1 MARTSLE
8 LNATVTGVQS
18 IQQLS
23 SALNESKER
32 MKEFA
37 NMSEYDKLTQEA
49 ANFRNLQNEIAKYNQ
64 TMAQS
69 AQGGSYTANA
79 FNAYRN
85 SGYGG
90 QNPLYANAT
99 TANAS
104 KSLEQRISDLNK
116 TIDDLT
122 DELDDIIEKKDYCG
136 ANNVSATIN
145 QLESEKK
152 RLEIEKQRQDSEGN
166 KKDNALAKFF
176 SFNQFAKALSGVGDF
191 AQAGYTYRTDIANGN
206 YIGAER
212 RMGTSIAS
220 TVGNVA
226 TSIGGGLMLIPGMQL
241 AGGIVAGLGLAT
253 NFISRLVEGEGN
265 AADSEAAAYMG
276 NFDAKYGASRVFGNM
291 GKNRKE
297 NATFANDLYT
307 SASAMAKD
315 TGLSTNDFLQIM
327 TQAASYGVNSDVA
340 SQMARQ
346 AGLWTQ
352 ETGADTNALMKLQG
366 TAERYGL
373 GVDSVST
380 AYGGLRASGMQ
391 KGQFNEFLQGLQT
404 VIEDG
409 ISNGYITS
417 TEDVTRNLTMFARLS
432 DNNPLWQGQN
442 GVRMFS
448 QMNNNLAQATSLSDT
463 NSALV
468 FSALHKGGSYVDT
481 MEAIEKGLND
491 KDVFG
496 KIFSTFMQ
504 SEGGNYEGVIE
515 RLRATY
521 GLNYTQ
527 AKQVFAMGNKL
538 GSAGYTQA
546 DFERDIKAN
555 GITPNAETEQT
566 FWKNYEND
574 IQLSLNKIGKGS
586 WERNLEELKNTVNK
600 YMNKTGDEKLP
611 KDVAETVTNYANSLG
626 YDKETTQELAKYTEK
641 RLEENFWTDGYIG
654 ADMAVE
660 MANANGKLEN
670 AVQAILMNPAVI
682 GSNSIKNYLYK
693 TGKKGLLGQEKKDY
707 LEMSDLY
714 DNLTSERG
722 NNTLDDWIVK
732 AMASNPGAAKD
743 GVITGEEVAKMMVSL
758 LENGDFM
765 KVYNNTNTNSTNWET
780 IISNAFKKALD
791 GTQFSYTE

>member
-122 DELDDIIEKKDYCG
+122 DELDDIIEKKDYRG

-152 RLEIEKQRQDSEGN
+152 RLEIEKQRQDSEG
-166 KKDNALAKFF
+166 KDSSKNLGRYFGVREF
-176 SFNQFAKALSGVGDF
+176 SQILGELGNI
-191 AQAGYTYRTDIANGN
+191 AQAGFTYRQDIANGN
-206 YIGAER
+206 YLGAETR
-212 RMGTSIAS
+212 Q
-220 TVGNVA
+220 A
-226 TSIGGGLMLIPGMQL
+226 TSVASSVSSMVTGAGAMIALVNPLIGGI
-241 AGGIVAGLGLAT
+241 IAGLGAAGNAAAKYFQGLSETEIA
-253 NFISRLVEGEGN
+253 EGN
-265 AADSEAAAYMG
+265 AYMQP
-276 NFDAKYGASRVFGNM
+276 FAQKYGAFRMFNNPGASYLL
-291 GKNRKE
+291 NRE
-297 NATFANDLYT
+297 DANSFYRRAYE
-307 SASAMAKD
+307 ASKG
-315 TGLSTNDFLQIM
+315 TGLDTDEMLAQMQN
-327 TQAASYGVNSDVA
+327 AAIYGLGEKASLNLVANSAKWV
-340 SQMARQ
+340 
-346 AGLWTQ
+346 Q
-352 ETGADTNALMKLQG
+352 ETGADMNALMKLQG
-366 TAERYGL
+366 TASRYGL
-373 GVDSVST
+373 GDN
-380 AYGGLRASGMQ
+380 AIQNAFGGLIASGMGR
-391 KGQFNEFLQGLQT
+391 GQFNEFLQGLQT

-442 GVRMFS
+442 GARMFS

-491 KDVFG
+491 KDAFG

-566 FWKNYEND
+566 IWKDVEND
-574 IQLSLNKIGKGS
+574 LKNSMQLIGMGR
-586 WERNLEELKNTVNK
+586 WEQNLEELKNLAVAERGRGLETAAETDNRRFIDEEMTKNGSYRKIANNFLAGKSK
-600 YMNKTGDEKLP
+600 YDFLVSSVTGDNDRYDEIIKNEAAKASTTRTREGGVYYDNEKFFQALD
-611 KDVAETVTNYANSLG
+611 KILANETVMSAYKGNDESALQKAIENALTGALG
-626 YDKETTQELAKYTEK
+626 
-641 RLEENFWTDGYIG
+641 
-654 ADMAVE
+654 
-660 MANANGKLEN
+660 NGKITINLN
-670 AVQAILMNPAVI
+670 
-682 GSNSIKNYLYK
+682 NY
-693 TGKKGLLGQEKKDY
+693 
-707 LEMSDLY
+707 
-714 DNLTSERG
+714 
-722 NNTLDDWIVK
+722 
-732 AMASNPGAAKD
+732 
-743 GVITGEEVAKMMVSL
+743 
-758 LENGDFM
+758 
-765 KVYNNTNTNSTNWET
+765 
-780 IISNAFKKALD
+780 
-791 GTQFSYTE
+791 

>member
-99 TANAS
+99 AANAS

-122 DELDDIIEKKDYCG
+122 DELDDIIEKKDYRG

-152 RLEIEKQRQDSEGN
+152 RLEIEKQRQDSEG
-166 KKDNALAKFF
+166 KDSSKNLGRYFGVREF
-176 SFNQFAKALSGVGDF
+176 SQILGELGNI
-191 AQAGYTYRTDIANGN
+191 AQAGFTYRQDIANGN
-206 YIGAER
+206 YLGAETR
-212 RMGTSIAS
+212 Q
-220 TVGNVA
+220 A
-226 TSIGGGLMLIPGMQL
+226 TSVASSVSSMVTGAGAMIALVNPIIGGI
-241 AGGIVAGLGLAT
+241 IAGLGAAGNAAAKYFQGLSETEIA
-253 NFISRLVEGEGN
+253 EGN
-265 AADSEAAAYMG
+265 AYMQP
-276 NFDAKYGASRVFGNM
+276 FAQKYGAFRMFNNPGASYLL
-291 GKNRKE
+291 NRE
-297 NATFANDLYT
+297 DANSFYRRAYE
-307 SASAMAKD
+307 ASKG
-315 TGLSTNDFLQIM
+315 TGLDTDEMLAQMQN
-327 TQAASYGVNSDVA
+327 AAIYGLGEKASLNLVANSAKWV
-340 SQMARQ
+340 
-346 AGLWTQ
+346 Q
-352 ETGADTNALMKLQG
+352 ETGADMNALMKLQG
-366 TAERYGL
+366 TASRYGL
-373 GVDSVST
+373 GDNVIQN
-380 AYGGLRASGMQ
+380 AFGGLIASGMGR
-391 KGQFNEFLQGLQT
+391 GQFNEFLQGLQT

-442 GVRMFS
+442 GARMFT

-491 KDVFG
+491 KDAFG

-566 FWKNYEND
+566 IWKDVEND
-574 IQLSLNKIGKGS
+574 LKNSMQLIGMGR
-586 WERNLEELKNTVNK
+586 WEQNLEELKNLAAEERGRGLETAAETDNRRFIDEEMTKNGSYRRIANNFLAGKSK
-600 YMNKTGDEKLP
+600 YDFLVSSVTGDNDRYDEIIKNEAAKASTTRTREGGVYYDNEKFFQALD
-611 KDVAETVTNYANSLG
+611 KILANETVMSAYKGNDEGALQKAIENALTGALG
-626 YDKETTQELAKYTEK
+626 
-641 RLEENFWTDGYIG
+641 
-654 ADMAVE
+654 
-660 MANANGKLEN
+660 NGKITFNLN
-670 AVQAILMNPAVI
+670 
-682 GSNSIKNYLYK
+682 NY
-693 TGKKGLLGQEKKDY
+693 
-707 LEMSDLY
+707 
-714 DNLTSERG
+714 
-722 NNTLDDWIVK
+722 
-732 AMASNPGAAKD
+732 
-743 GVITGEEVAKMMVSL
+743 
-758 LENGDFM
+758 
-765 KVYNNTNTNSTNWET
+765 
-780 IISNAFKKALD
+780 
-791 GTQFSYTE
+791 

>member
-122 DELDDIIEKKDYCG
+122 DELDDIIEKKDYRG

-152 RLEIEKQRQDSEGN
+152 RLEIEKAKQSADAD
-166 KKDNALAKFF
+166 KKDDALKKFF
-176 SFNQFAKALSGVGDF
+176 SFNQFAKALNSAGDF

-220 TVGNVA
+220 TAGNIA

-241 AGGIVAGLGLAT
+241 VGGTVAGLGLAT

-291 GKNRKE
+291 GRDREK
-297 NATFANDLYT
+297 NATYANDLYA
-307 SASAMAKD
+307 SAAAMAKD

-327 TQAASYGVNSDVA
+327 TQAASYGVTDDVA
-340 SQMARQ
+340 SKMARQ

-352 ETGADTNALMKLQG
+352 ATGADTNALMKLQG

-373 GVDSVST
+373 GADAIGT

-391 KGQFNEFLQGLQT
+391 KGQFNEFLQGLQS

-417 TEDVTRNLTMFARLS
+417 TEDATRNLTMFARLS

-442 GVRMFS
+442 GARMFT

-491 KDVFG
+491 KDAFG
-496 KIFSTFMQ
+496 KIFSTLMQ

-527 AKQVFAMGNKL
+527 AKQVYNMGANL
-538 GSAGYTQA
+538 GSYSDTAY
-546 DFERDIKAN
+546 KAEAAKYGN
-555 GITPNAETEQT
+555 PTGVETEQT
-566 FWKNYEND
+566 WWKNYEND
-574 IQLSLNKIGKGS
+574 IQLALNKIGKGS
-586 WERNLEELKNTVNK
+586 WEENLAELKDTVNTYMKKKNKVEAAETEKNERANGVAIETGNENKGVDRALGYTAADTEMLRRYAPNQASTTLRNLLEESYYTTRGVKIPGMIPKGRYVPGAQQHGGNDEYDNYFKEQLGL
-600 YMNKTGDEKLP
+600 YAASTGDGKLSQAEIAKVLELHDAKNVQDVYNKGDFSAY
-611 KDVAETVTNYANSLG
+611 KDVLRSVLTEVFGNLTVTENS
-626 YDKETTQELAKYTEK
+626 
-641 RLEENFWTDGYIG
+641 N
-654 ADMAVE
+654 
-660 MANANGKLEN
+660 
-670 AVQAILMNPAVI
+670 
-682 GSNSIKNYLYK
+682 
-693 TGKKGLLGQEKKDY
+693 
-707 LEMSDLY
+707 
-714 DNLTSERG
+714 
-722 NNTLDDWIVK
+722 
-732 AMASNPGAAKD
+732 
-743 GVITGEEVAKMMVSL
+743 
-758 LENGDFM
+758 
-765 KVYNNTNTNSTNWET
+765 
-780 IISNAFKKALD
+780 
-791 GTQFSYTE
+791 

>member
-64 TMAQS
+64 TVAQS

-122 DELDDIIEKKDYCG
+122 DELDDIIEKKDYRG

-152 RLEIEKQRQDSEGN
+152 RLEIEKQRQDSEG
-166 KKDNALAKFF
+166 KDSSKNLGRYFGVREF
-176 SFNQFAKALSGVGDF
+176 SQILGELGNI
-191 AQAGYTYRTDIANGN
+191 AQAGFTYRQDIANGN
-206 YIGAER
+206 YLGAETR
-212 RMGTSIAS
+212 Q
-220 TVGNVA
+220 A
-226 TSIGGGLMLIPGMQL
+226 TSVASSVSSMVTGAGAMIALVNPIIGGI
-241 AGGIVAGLGLAT
+241 IAGLGAVGNAAAKYFQGLKETEIA
-253 NFISRLVEGEGN
+253 EGN
-265 AADSEAAAYMG
+265 AYMQP
-276 NFDAKYGASRVFGNM
+276 FAQKYGAFRMFNNPGASYLL
-291 GKNRKE
+291 NRE
-297 NATFANDLYT
+297 DANSFYRRAYE
-307 SASAMAKD
+307 ASKG
-315 TGLSTNDFLQIM
+315 TGLDTDEMLAQMQN
-327 TQAASYGVNSDVA
+327 AAIYGLGEKASLNLVANSAKWV
-340 SQMARQ
+340 
-346 AGLWTQ
+346 Q
-352 ETGADTNALMKLQG
+352 ETGADMNALMKLQG
-366 TAERYGL
+366 TASRYGL
-373 GVDSVST
+373 GDNVIQN
-380 AYGGLRASGMQ
+380 AYGGLIASGMGR
-391 KGQFNEFLQGLQT
+391 GQFNEFLQGLQT

-417 TEDVTRNLTMFARLS
+417 TEDVTRNLTMYARLS

-442 GVRMFS
+442 GARMFT

-491 KDVFG
+491 KDAFG

-566 FWKNYEND
+566 IWKDVEND
-574 IQLSLNKIGKGS
+574 LKNSMQLIGMGR
-586 WERNLEELKNTVNK
+586 WEQNLEELKNLAAEERGRGLETAASETEKNERANGVVIETGNENK
-600 YMNKTGDEKLP
+600 GVDRALGYTAADTEMLRRYAPNQASATLRNLLEESYYTTHGINIPGMIPKERNIPGAQQHGGNDEYDNYFKEQLGLYAASTGDGKLSQAEIAKVLELHDAKNVQDVYNKGDFSAY
-611 KDVAETVTNYANSLG
+611 KDVLRSVLTEVFGNLTVTENS
-626 YDKETTQELAKYTEK
+626 
-641 RLEENFWTDGYIG
+641 N
-654 ADMAVE
+654 
-660 MANANGKLEN
+660 
-670 AVQAILMNPAVI
+670 
-682 GSNSIKNYLYK
+682 
-693 TGKKGLLGQEKKDY
+693 
-707 LEMSDLY
+707 
-714 DNLTSERG
+714 
-722 NNTLDDWIVK
+722 
-732 AMASNPGAAKD
+732 
-743 GVITGEEVAKMMVSL
+743 
-758 LENGDFM
+758 
-765 KVYNNTNTNSTNWET
+765 
-780 IISNAFKKALD
+780 
-791 GTQFSYTE
+791 

>member
-104 KSLEQRISDLNK
+104 KSLEQRIADLNK

-122 DELDDIIEKKDYCG
+122 DELDDIIEKKDYRG

-152 RLEIEKQRQDSEGN
+152 RLEIEKQRQDSENKDSSKNLGRYFGVREFSQILGELGN
-166 KKDNALAKFF
+166 I
-176 SFNQFAKALSGVGDF
+176 
-191 AQAGYTYRTDIANGN
+191 AQAGFTYRQDIANGN
-206 YIGAER
+206 YLGA
-212 RMGTSIAS
+212 GTRQ
-220 TVGNVA
+220 A
-226 TSIGGGLMLIPGMQL
+226 TSVASSVSSMVTGAGAMIALVNPLIGGI
-241 AGGIVAGLGLAT
+241 IAGLGAIGNAAAKYFQGLSETEIA
-253 NFISRLVEGEGN
+253 EGN
-265 AADSEAAAYMG
+265 AYMQP
-276 NFDAKYGASRVFGNM
+276 FAQKYGAFRMFNNPGASYLL
-291 GKNRKE
+291 NRE
-297 NATFANDLYT
+297 DANSFYRRAYE
-307 SASAMAKD
+307 ASKG
-315 TGLSTNDFLQIM
+315 TGLDTDEMLAQMQN
-327 TQAASYGVNSDVA
+327 AAIYGLGEKASLNLVANSA
-340 SQMARQ
+340 KW
-346 AGLWTQ
+346 GQ
-352 ETGADTNALMKLQG
+352 ETGADMNALMKLQG
-366 TAERYGL
+366 TASRYGL
-373 GVDSVST
+373 GDNVIQN

-391 KGQFNEFLQGLQT
+391 KGQFNEFLQGLQS

-417 TEDVTRNLTMFARLS
+417 TEDVTRNLTMYARLS

-442 GVRMFS
+442 GARMFT

-491 KDVFG
+491 KDAFG

-566 FWKNYEND
+566 IWKDVEND
-574 IQLSLNKIGKGS
+574 LKNSMQLIGMGR
-586 WERNLEELKNTVNK
+586 WEQNLEELKNLAVAERGRGLETAANTGNQRFIDEEMTKNGSYREIANNFLAGKSK
-600 YMNKTGDEKLP
+600 YDFLVSSVTGDNDRYDEIIKNEAAKASTTRTREGGVHYENEKFFQALD
-611 KDVAETVTNYANSLG
+611 KILAN
-626 YDKETTQELAKYTEK
+626 E
-641 RLEENFWTDGYIG
+641 
-654 ADMAVE
+654 AVMSAYKGNDE
-660 MANANGKLEN
+660 STLQKAIEN
-670 AVQAILMNPAVI
+670 ALTGATLNL
-682 GSNSIKNYLYK
+682 SNY
-693 TGKKGLLGQEKKDY
+693 
-707 LEMSDLY
+707 
-714 DNLTSERG
+714 
-722 NNTLDDWIVK
+722 W
-732 AMASNPGAAKD
+732 
-743 GVITGEEVAKMMVSL
+743 
-758 LENGDFM
+758 
-765 KVYNNTNTNSTNWET
+765 
-780 IISNAFKKALD
+780 
-791 GTQFSYTE
+791 

>member
-122 DELDDIIEKKDYCG
+122 NELDDIIEKKDYRG

-253 NFISRLVEGEGN
+253 NFISRLVEGKGN

-276 NFDAKYGASRVFGNM
+276 NFDAKYGALRVFYNM
-291 GKNRKE
+291 GKNREE
-297 NATFANDLYT
+297 NATFANDQYT
-307 SASAMAKD
+307 SASAMTKD

-327 TQAASYGVNSDVA
+327 TQAASYGVNGDVA

-352 ETGADTNALMKLQG
+352 ATGADTNALMKLQG

-442 GVRMFS
+442 GARMFS

-491 KDVFG
+491 KDAFG

-538 GSAGYTQA
+538 GSAGYKQA

-555 GITPNAETEQT
+555 GITPNVETEQT

-586 WERNLEELKNTVNK
+586 WEENLAELKDTVNK
-600 YMNKTGDEKLP
+600 YMNKKNNVEASETEKNERANGVAIETGNENKGVDRALGYTAADTEMLRRYAPNQASATLRNLLEESYYTTHGVKIPGMIPKGRNIPGAQQHGGNDEYDNYFKEQLGLYAASTGDGKLSQAEIAKVLELHDAKNVQDVYNKGDFSAY
-611 KDVAETVTNYANSLG
+611 KDVLRSVLTEVFGNLTVTENS
-626 YDKETTQELAKYTEK
+626 
-641 RLEENFWTDGYIG
+641 N
-654 ADMAVE
+654 
-660 MANANGKLEN
+660 
-670 AVQAILMNPAVI
+670 
-682 GSNSIKNYLYK
+682 
-693 TGKKGLLGQEKKDY
+693 
-707 LEMSDLY
+707 
-714 DNLTSERG
+714 
-722 NNTLDDWIVK
+722 
-732 AMASNPGAAKD
+732 
-743 GVITGEEVAKMMVSL
+743 
-758 LENGDFM
+758 
-765 KVYNNTNTNSTNWET
+765 
-780 IISNAFKKALD
+780 
-791 GTQFSYTE
+791 

>member
-122 DELDDIIEKKDYCG
+122 DELDDIIEKKDYRG

-152 RLEIEKQRQDSEGN
+152 RLEIEKQRQDSEG
-166 KKDNALAKFF
+166 KDSSKNLGRYFGVREF
-176 SFNQFAKALSGVGDF
+176 SQILGELGNI
-191 AQAGYTYRTDIANGN
+191 AQAGFTYRQDIANGN
-206 YIGAER
+206 YLGAETR
-212 RMGTSIAS
+212 Q
-220 TVGNVA
+220 A
-226 TSIGGGLMLIPGMQL
+226 TSVASSVSSMVTGAGAMIALVNPIIGGI
-241 AGGIVAGLGLAT
+241 IAGLGAAGNAVAKYFQGLKETEIA
-253 NFISRLVEGEGN
+253 EGN
-265 AADSEAAAYMG
+265 AYMQP
-276 NFDAKYGASRVFGNM
+276 FAQKYGAFRMFNNPGASYLL
-291 GKNRKE
+291 NRE
-297 NATFANDLYT
+297 DANSFYRRAYE
-307 SASAMAKD
+307 ASKG
-315 TGLSTNDFLQIM
+315 TGLDTDEMLAQMQN
-327 TQAASYGVNSDVA
+327 AAIYGLGEKASLNLVANSAKWV
-340 SQMARQ
+340 
-346 AGLWTQ
+346 Q
-352 ETGADTNALMKLQG
+352 ETGADMNALMKLQG
-366 TAERYGL
+366 TASRYGL
-373 GVDSVST
+373 GDNVIQN
-380 AYGGLRASGMQ
+380 AFGGLIASGMGR
-391 KGQFNEFLQGLQT
+391 GQFNEFLQGLQS

-417 TEDVTRNLTMFARLS
+417 TEDVTRNLTMYARLS

-442 GVRMFS
+442 GARMFT

-491 KDVFG
+491 KDAFG

-515 RLRATY
+515 RLRTTY

-566 FWKNYEND
+566 IWKDVEND
-574 IQLSLNKIGKGS
+574 LKNSMQLIGMGR
-586 WERNLEELKNTVNK
+586 WEQNLEELKNLAVAERGRGLQEAADTDNRRFIDEEMTKNGSYRKIANNFLAGKSK
-600 YMNKTGDEKLP
+600 YDFLVSSVTGDNDRYDEIIKNEAAKASTTRTREGGVYYDNEKFFQALD
-611 KDVAETVTNYANSLG
+611 KILANETVMSAYKGNDENVLQKAIENALTGALG
-626 YDKETTQELAKYTEK
+626 
-641 RLEENFWTDGYIG
+641 
-654 ADMAVE
+654 
-660 MANANGKLEN
+660 NGKITL
-670 AVQAILMNPAVI
+670 
-682 GSNSIKNYLYK
+682 
-693 TGKKGLLGQEKKDY
+693 
-707 LEMSDLY
+707 
-714 DNLTSERG
+714 NLSG
-722 NNTLDDWIVK
+722 
-732 AMASNPGAAKD
+732 
-743 GVITGEEVAKMMVSL
+743 
-758 LENGDFM
+758 
-765 KVYNNTNTNSTNWET
+765 Y
-780 IISNAFKKALD
+780 
-791 GTQFSYTE
+791 

>member
-99 TANAS
+99 IANAS

-122 DELDDIIEKKDYCG
+122 DELDDIIEKKDYRG

-152 RLEIEKQRQDSEGN
+152 RLEIEKAKQSVDAD
-166 KKDNALAKFF
+166 KKDDALKKFF
-176 SFNQFAKALSGVGDF
+176 SFNQFTKALNSAGDF

-206 YIGAER
+206 YTGAGR

-220 TVGNVA
+220 TAGNIATAVG
-226 TSIGGGLMLIPGMQL
+226 SGLMLIPGMQL

-253 NFISRLVEGEGN
+253 NFISRLVEGKGN

-291 GKNRKE
+291 GEDMDK
-297 NATFANDLYT
+297 NATYANNLYA
-307 SASAMAKD
+307 SAAAMAKD

-327 TQAASYGVNSDVA
+327 TQAASYGVTDDVA

-352 ETGADTNALMKLQG
+352 ATGADTNALMELQG

-373 GVDSVST
+373 GADAIGA

-391 KGQFNEFLQGLQT
+391 KGQFNEFLQGLQS

-409 ISNGYITS
+409 ISNGFVTS
-417 TEDVTRNLTMFARLS
+417 TEDVARNLTMFARLS

-442 GVRMFS
+442 GARMFT

-491 KDVFG
+491 KDAFG
-496 KIFSTFMQ
+496 KIFSTLMQ

-527 AKQVFAMGNKL
+527 AKQVYNMGVNL
-538 GSAGYTQA
+538 GSYSDTAY
-546 DFERDIKAN
+546 KAEVAKYGN
-555 GITPNAETEQT
+555 PTGVETEQT
-566 FWKNYEND
+566 WWKNYEND
-574 IQLSLNKIGKGS
+574 IQLALNKIGKGS
-586 WERNLEELKNTVNK
+586 WEENLAELKDTVNTYMKKKNKVEAAETEKNERANGVAIEKGNESVGVEKALNYTAVDTQMLRRYAPNQASATLRNLLEESYYTTHGVKIPGMIPKGRYVPGAQQHGGNDEYDNYFKEQLGL
-600 YMNKTGDEKLP
+600 YAASTGDGKLTQKEIAKVLELHDAKNVQDVYNKGDFSAY
-611 KDVAETVTNYANSLG
+611 KDVLRSVLTEVFGNLTVTENS
-626 YDKETTQELAKYTEK
+626 
-641 RLEENFWTDGYIG
+641 N
-654 ADMAVE
+654 
-660 MANANGKLEN
+660 
-670 AVQAILMNPAVI
+670 
-682 GSNSIKNYLYK
+682 
-693 TGKKGLLGQEKKDY
+693 
-707 LEMSDLY
+707 
-714 DNLTSERG
+714 
-722 NNTLDDWIVK
+722 
-732 AMASNPGAAKD
+732 
-743 GVITGEEVAKMMVSL
+743 
-758 LENGDFM
+758 
-765 KVYNNTNTNSTNWET
+765 
-780 IISNAFKKALD
+780 
-791 GTQFSYTE
+791 

>member
-122 DELDDIIEKKDYCG
+122 DELDDIIEKKDYRG

-152 RLEIEKQRQDSEGN
+152 RLEIEKQRQDSEG
-166 KKDNALAKFF
+166 KDSSKNLGRYFGVREF
-176 SFNQFAKALSGVGDF
+176 SQILGELGNI
-191 AQAGYTYRTDIANGN
+191 AQAGFTYRQDIANGN
-206 YIGAER
+206 YLGAETR
-212 RMGTSIAS
+212 Q
-220 TVGNVA
+220 A
-226 TSIGGGLMLIPGMQL
+226 TSVASSVSSMVTGAGAMIALVNPLIGGI
-241 AGGIVAGLGLAT
+241 IAGLGAAGNAAAKYFQGMSET
-253 NFISRLVEGEGN
+253 EIAEGN
-265 AADSEAAAYMG
+265 AYMQP
-276 NFDAKYGASRVFGNM
+276 FAQKYGAFRMFNNPGASYLL
-291 GKNRKE
+291 NRE
-297 NATFANDLYT
+297 DANSFYRRAYE
-307 SASAMAKD
+307 ASKG
-315 TGLSTNDFLQIM
+315 TGLDTDEMLAQMQN
-327 TQAASYGVNSDVA
+327 AAIYGLGEKASLNLVANSAKWV
-340 SQMARQ
+340 
-346 AGLWTQ
+346 Q
-352 ETGADTNALMKLQG
+352 ETGADMNALMKLQG
-366 TAERYGL
+366 TASRYGL
-373 GVDSVST
+373 GDNVIQN
-380 AYGGLRASGMQ
+380 AFGGLIASGMGR
-391 KGQFNEFLQGLQT
+391 GQFNEFLQGLQS

-417 TEDVTRNLTMFARLS
+417 NEDVTRNLTMYARLS

-442 GVRMFS
+442 GARMFT

-468 FSALHKGGSYVDT
+468 FSALNKGGSYVDT

-491 KDVFG
+491 KDAFE

-538 GSAGYTQA
+538 GSAGYKQA

-555 GITPNAETEQT
+555 GITPNAKTEQT
-566 FWKNYEND
+566 IWKDVEND
-574 IQLSLNKIGKGS
+574 LKNSMQLIGMGR
-586 WERNLEELKNTVNK
+586 WEQNLEELKNLAAEERGRGLKTAKETGNINALTDAMKANGSANRGAREGLKESKTYGSMLKELEDKNSVYADVLYTELGAAAFSSK
-600 YMNKTGDEKLP
+600 YGDKDPNMAGHSEYIDILSKMLNTGIMPEITETN
-611 KDVAETVTNYANSLG
+611 KDV
-626 YDKETTQELAKYTEK
+626 LA
-641 RLEENFWTDGYIG
+641 
-654 ADMAVE
+654 
-660 MANANGKLEN
+660 
-670 AVQAILMNPAVI
+670 
-682 GSNSIKNYLYK
+682 
-693 TGKKGLLGQEKKDY
+693 
-707 LEMSDLY
+707 
-714 DNLTSERG
+714 
-722 NNTLDDWIVK
+722 
-732 AMASNPGAAKD
+732 AA
-743 GVITGEEVAKMMVSL
+743 
-758 LENGDFM
+758 FQ
-765 KVYNNTNTNSTNWET
+765 
-780 IISNAFKKALD
+780 KALEQAFGN
-791 GTQFSYTE
+791 GTVVLTTSTY

>member
-122 DELDDIIEKKDYCG
+122 DELDDIIEKKDYRN

-152 RLEIEKQRQDSEGN
+152 RLEIEKQRQDSEG
-166 KKDNALAKFF
+166 KDSSKNLGRYFGVREF
-176 SFNQFAKALSGVGDF
+176 SQILGELGNI
-191 AQAGYTYRTDIANGN
+191 AQAGFTYRQDIANGN
-206 YIGAER
+206 YLGAETR
-212 RMGTSIAS
+212 Q
-220 TVGNVA
+220 A
-226 TSIGGGLMLIPGMQL
+226 TSVAGSVSSMVTGAGAMIALANPLIGGI
-241 AGGIVAGLGLAT
+241 IAGLGAAGSAAAKYFQGLKETEIA
-253 NFISRLVEGEGN
+253 EGN
-265 AADSEAAAYMG
+265 AYMQP
-276 NFDAKYGASRVFGNM
+276 FAQKYGAFRMFNNPGASYLL
-291 GKNRKE
+291 NRE
-297 NATFANDLYT
+297 DANSFYRRAYE
-307 SASAMAKD
+307 ASKG
-315 TGLSTNDFLQIM
+315 TGLDTDEMLAQMQN
-327 TQAASYGVNSDVA
+327 AAIYGLGEKASLNLVANSAKWV
-340 SQMARQ
+340 
-346 AGLWTQ
+346 Q
-352 ETGADTNALMKLQG
+352 ETGADMNALMKLQG
-366 TAERYGL
+366 TASRYGL
-373 GVDSVST
+373 GDN
-380 AYGGLRASGMQ
+380 AIQNAFGGLIASGMGR
-391 KGQFNEFLQGLQT
+391 GQFNEFLQGLQT

-417 TEDVTRNLTMFARLS
+417 TEDVTRNLTMYARLS

-442 GVRMFS
+442 GARMFT

-491 KDVFG
+491 KDAFG

-504 SEGGNYEGVIE
+504 SEGGNYEGIIE

-538 GSAGYTQA
+538 NSAGYTQA

-555 GITPNAETEQT
+555 GITPNAETEET
-566 FWKNYEND
+566 IWKDVEND
-574 IQLSLNKIGKGS
+574 LKNSMQLIGMGR
-586 WERNLEELKNTVNK
+586 WEQNLEELKNLAAEERGRGLETAAETGNQRFIDEEMTKNGSYRKIANNFLAGKSK
-600 YMNKTGDEKLP
+600 YDFLVSSVTGDNDKYDEIIKNEAAKASTTKTREGGVYYDNEKFFQALD
-611 KDVAETVTNYANSLG
+611 KILANEAVMSAYKGNDENALQKAIENALTGALG
-626 YDKETTQELAKYTEK
+626 
-641 RLEENFWTDGYIG
+641 
-654 ADMAVE
+654 
-660 MANANGKLEN
+660 NGKITINLN
-670 AVQAILMNPAVI
+670 
-682 GSNSIKNYLYK
+682 NY
-693 TGKKGLLGQEKKDY
+693 
-707 LEMSDLY
+707 
-714 DNLTSERG
+714 
-722 NNTLDDWIVK
+722 
-732 AMASNPGAAKD
+732 
-743 GVITGEEVAKMMVSL
+743 
-758 LENGDFM
+758 
-765 KVYNNTNTNSTNWET
+765 
-780 IISNAFKKALD
+780 
-791 GTQFSYTE
+791 

>member
-122 DELDDIIEKKDYCG
+122 DELDDIIEKKDYRG

-145 QLESEKK
+145 QLESGKK
-152 RLEIEKQRQDSEGN
+152 RLEIEKQRQDSEG
-166 KKDNALAKFF
+166 KDSSKNLGRYFGVREF
-176 SFNQFAKALSGVGDF
+176 SQILGELGNI
-191 AQAGYTYRTDIANGN
+191 AQAGFTYRQDIANGN
-206 YIGAER
+206 YLGAETR
-212 RMGTSIAS
+212 Q
-220 TVGNVA
+220 A
-226 TSIGGGLMLIPGMQL
+226 TSVASSVSSMVTGAGAMIALVNPLIGGI
-241 AGGIVAGLGLAT
+241 IAGLGAAGNAAAKYFQGLSETEIA
-253 NFISRLVEGEGN
+253 EGN
-265 AADSEAAAYMG
+265 AYMQP
-276 NFDAKYGASRVFGNM
+276 FAQKYGAFRMFNNPGASYLL
-291 GKNRKE
+291 NRE
-297 NATFANDLYT
+297 DANSFYRRAYE
-307 SASAMAKD
+307 ASKG
-315 TGLSTNDFLQIM
+315 TGLDTDEMLAQMQN
-327 TQAASYGVNSDVA
+327 AAIYGLGEKASLNLIANSAKWV
-340 SQMARQ
+340 
-346 AGLWTQ
+346 Q
-352 ETGADTNALMKLQG
+352 ETGADMNALMKLQG
-366 TAERYGL
+366 TASRYGL
-373 GVDSVST
+373 GDNVIQN
-380 AYGGLRASGMQ
+380 AYGGLIASGMGR
-391 KGQFNEFLQGLQT
+391 GQFNEFLQGLQT

-417 TEDVTRNLTMFARLS
+417 TEDVTRNLTMYARLS

-442 GVRMFS
+442 GARMFT

-491 KDVFG
+491 KDAFG

-555 GITPNAETEQT
+555 GITPNAKTEQT
-566 FWKNYEND
+566 IWKDVEND
-574 IQLSLNKIGKGS
+574 LKNSMQLIGMGK
-586 WERNLEELKNTVNK
+586 WEQNLEELKNLAAEERGRGLKTAKETGNINALTDAMKANGSANRGAREGLKESKTYGSMLKKLEDKNSVYADVLYTELGAAAFSSK
-600 YMNKTGDEKLP
+600 YGDKDPNIAGHSEYMDILSKMLNTGIMPEITETN
-611 KDVAETVTNYANSLG
+611 KDV
-626 YDKETTQELAKYTEK
+626 LAAAFQKA
-641 RLEENFWTDGYIG
+641 LEQAFE
-654 ADMAVE
+654 
-660 MANANGKLEN
+660 NGK
-670 AVQAILMNPAVI
+670 VVFTT
-682 GSNSIKNYLYK
+682 Y
-693 TGKKGLLGQEKKDY
+693 
-707 LEMSDLY
+707 
-714 DNLTSERG
+714 
-722 NNTLDDWIVK
+722 
-732 AMASNPGAAKD
+732 
-743 GVITGEEVAKMMVSL
+743 
-758 LENGDFM
+758 
-765 KVYNNTNTNSTNWET
+765 
-780 IISNAFKKALD
+780 
-791 GTQFSYTE
+791 

>member
-122 DELDDIIEKKDYCG
+122 DELDDIIEKKDYRG

-152 RLEIEKQRQDSEGN
+152 RLEIEKQRQDSEG
-166 KKDNALAKFF
+166 KDSSKNLGRYFGVREF
-176 SFNQFAKALSGVGDF
+176 SQILGELGNI
-191 AQAGYTYRTDIANGN
+191 AQAGFTYRQDIANGN
-206 YIGAER
+206 YLGAETR
-212 RMGTSIAS
+212 Q
-220 TVGNVA
+220 A
-226 TSIGGGLMLIPGMQL
+226 TSVASSVSSMVTGAGAMIALVNPLIGGI
-241 AGGIVAGLGLAT
+241 IAGLGAAGNAAAKYFQGMSET
-253 NFISRLVEGEGN
+253 EIAEGN
-265 AADSEAAAYMG
+265 AYMQP
-276 NFDAKYGASRVFGNM
+276 FAQKYGAFRMFNNPGASYLL
-291 GKNRKE
+291 NRE
-297 NATFANDLYT
+297 DANSFYRRAYE
-307 SASAMAKD
+307 ASKG
-315 TGLSTNDFLQIM
+315 TGLDTDEMLAQMQN
-327 TQAASYGVNSDVA
+327 AAIYGLGEKASLNLVANSAKWV
-340 SQMARQ
+340 
-346 AGLWTQ
+346 Q
-352 ETGADTNALMKLQG
+352 ETGADMNALMKLQG
-366 TAERYGL
+366 TASRYGL
-373 GVDSVST
+373 GDNVIQN
-380 AYGGLRASGMQ
+380 AFGGLIASGMGR
-391 KGQFNEFLQGLQT
+391 GQFNEFLQGLQS

-417 TEDVTRNLTMFARLS
+417 TEDVTRNLTMYARLS

-442 GVRMFS
+442 GARMFT

-491 KDVFG
+491 KDAFG

-566 FWKNYEND
+566 IWKDVEND
-574 IQLSLNKIGKGS
+574 LKNSMQLIGMGR
-586 WERNLEELKNTVNK
+586 WEQNLEELKNLAVAERGRGLQEAADTDNRRFIDEEMTKNGSYRKIANNFLAGKSK
-600 YMNKTGDEKLP
+600 YDFLVSSVTGDNDRYDEIIKNEAAKASTTRTREGGVYYDNEKFFQALD
-611 KDVAETVTNYANSLG
+611 KILANEAVMSAYKGNDENVLQKAIENALTGALG
-626 YDKETTQELAKYTEK
+626 
-641 RLEENFWTDGYIG
+641 
-654 ADMAVE
+654 
-660 MANANGKLEN
+660 NGKITL
-670 AVQAILMNPAVI
+670 
-682 GSNSIKNYLYK
+682 
-693 TGKKGLLGQEKKDY
+693 
-707 LEMSDLY
+707 
-714 DNLTSERG
+714 NLSG
-722 NNTLDDWIVK
+722 
-732 AMASNPGAAKD
+732 
-743 GVITGEEVAKMMVSL
+743 
-758 LENGDFM
+758 
-765 KVYNNTNTNSTNWET
+765 Y
-780 IISNAFKKALD
+780 
-791 GTQFSYTE
+791 

>member
-37 NMSEYDKLTQEA
+37 NMSEYNKLTQEA

-90 QNPLYANAT
+90 QNPLYANTT

-104 KSLEQRISDLNK
+104 KSLEQRIADLNK

-122 DELDDIIEKKDYCG
+122 DELNDIIEKKDYRG

-152 RLEIEKQRQDSEGN
+152 RLEIEKQRQDSEG
-166 KKDNALAKFF
+166 KDSSKNLGRYFGVREF
-176 SFNQFAKALSGVGDF
+176 SQILGELGNI
-191 AQAGYTYRTDIANGN
+191 AQAGFTYRQDIANGN
-206 YIGAER
+206 YLGAETR
-212 RMGTSIAS
+212 Q
-220 TVGNVA
+220 A
-226 TSIGGGLMLIPGMQL
+226 TSVASSVSSMVTGAGAMIALVNPLIGGI
-241 AGGIVAGLGLAT
+241 IAGLGAAGNAAAKYFQGMSET
-253 NFISRLVEGEGN
+253 EIAEGN
-265 AADSEAAAYMG
+265 AYMQP
-276 NFDAKYGASRVFGNM
+276 FAQKYGAFRMFNNPGASYLL
-291 GKNRKE
+291 NRE
-297 NATFANDLYT
+297 DANSFYRRAYE
-307 SASAMAKD
+307 ASKG
-315 TGLSTNDFLQIM
+315 TGLDTDEMLAQMQN
-327 TQAASYGVNSDVA
+327 AAIYGLGEKASLNLVANSAKWV
-340 SQMARQ
+340 
-346 AGLWTQ
+346 Q
-352 ETGADTNALMKLQG
+352 ETGADMNALMKLQG
-366 TAERYGL
+366 TASRYGL
-373 GVDSVST
+373 GDNVIKN
-380 AYGGLRASGMQ
+380 AFGGLIASGMGR
-391 KGQFNEFLQGLQT
+391 GQFNEFLQGLQT

-417 TEDVTRNLTMFARLS
+417 TEDATRNLTMFARLS

-442 GVRMFS
+442 GARIFS

-491 KDVFG
+491 KDAFG

-538 GSAGYTQA
+538 GSTGYTQA
-546 DFERDIKAN
+546 DFERDIRKN
-555 GITPNAETEQT
+555 GITPNAETEET
-566 FWKNYEND
+566 VWKDVEND
-574 IQLSLNKIGKGS
+574 LKNSMQLIGMGR
-586 WERNLEELKNTVNK
+586 WERNLEELKNLAAEERGRALQTAADTGNTSALTDAMKANGSANQGAREALKKSLDYSSMLKELENK
-600 YMNKTGDEKLP
+600 NSVYADVLYTELGAAAFSSKYGDKNASKAEISEYIDILKKMIDTGAMPGIAETN
-611 KDVAETVTNYANSLG
+611 KDV
-626 YDKETTQELAKYTEK
+626 LA
-641 RLEENFWTDGYIG
+641 
-654 ADMAVE
+654 
-660 MANANGKLEN
+660 
-670 AVQAILMNPAVI
+670 
-682 GSNSIKNYLYK
+682 
-693 TGKKGLLGQEKKDY
+693 
-707 LEMSDLY
+707 
-714 DNLTSERG
+714 
-722 NNTLDDWIVK
+722 
-732 AMASNPGAAKD
+732 AA
-743 GVITGEEVAKMMVSL
+743 
-758 LENGDFM
+758 FQ
-765 KVYNNTNTNSTNWET
+765 
-780 IISNAFKKALD
+780 KALEQAF
-791 GTQFSYTE
+791 GNGRVVFSIY

>member
-90 QNPLYANAT
+90 QNPLYANVT

-122 DELDDIIEKKDYCG
+122 DELDDIIEKKDYRG

-152 RLEIEKQRQDSEGN
+152 RLEIEKQRQDSEG
-166 KKDNALAKFF
+166 KDSSKNLGRYFGVREF
-176 SFNQFAKALSGVGDF
+176 SQILGELGNI
-191 AQAGYTYRTDIANGN
+191 AQAGFTYRQDIANGN
-206 YIGAER
+206 YLGAETR
-212 RMGTSIAS
+212 Q
-220 TVGNVA
+220 A
-226 TSIGGGLMLIPGMQL
+226 TSVASSILSMVTGAGAMIALANPLIGGI
-241 AGGIVAGLGLAT
+241 IAGLGAAGNAVT
-253 NFISRLVEGEGN
+253 KYFQGMSETEIAEGN
-265 AADSEAAAYMG
+265 AYMQP
-276 NFDAKYGASRVFGNM
+276 FAQKYGAFRMFNNPGASYLF
-291 GKNRKE
+291 NRE
-297 NATFANDLYT
+297 DANSFYRRAYE
-307 SASAMAKD
+307 ASKG
-315 TGLSTNDFLQIM
+315 TGLDTDEMLAQMQN
-327 TQAASYGVNSDVA
+327 AAIYGLEEKASLNLVANSAKWV
-340 SQMARQ
+340 
-346 AGLWTQ
+346 Q
-352 ETGADTNALMKLQG
+352 ETGADMNALMKLQG
-366 TAERYGL
+366 TASRYGL
-373 GVDSVST
+373 GDNVIQN
-380 AYGGLRASGMQ
+380 AYGGLIASGMGR
-391 KGQFNEFLQGLQT
+391 GQFNEFLQGLQT

-417 TEDVTRNLTMFARLS
+417 TEDVIRNLTMYARLS

-442 GVRMFS
+442 GARMFT

-491 KDVFG
+491 KDAFG

-527 AKQVFAMGNKL
+527 AKLVFAMGNKL
-538 GSAGYTQA
+538 GSAGYKQA

-566 FWKNYEND
+566 IWKDVEND
-574 IQLSLNKIGKGS
+574 LKNSMQLIGMGR
-586 WERNLEELKNTVNK
+586 WEQNLEELKNLAVAERGRGLQKAVDTDNRRFIDEEMTKNGSYRKIANNFLAGMSEYDFLVSSV
-600 YMNKTGDEKLP
+600 TGDNDRYDEIIKNEAAKASTTRTREGGVYYNNEKFFQAFDKIL
-611 KDVAETVTNYANSLG
+611 ANETVMSAYKGNDEGALQKAIENALTGVLG
-626 YDKETTQELAKYTEK
+626 
-641 RLEENFWTDGYIG
+641 
-654 ADMAVE
+654 
-660 MANANGKLEN
+660 NGKITINLN
-670 AVQAILMNPAVI
+670 
-682 GSNSIKNYLYK
+682 NY
-693 TGKKGLLGQEKKDY
+693 
-707 LEMSDLY
+707 
-714 DNLTSERG
+714 
-722 NNTLDDWIVK
+722 
-732 AMASNPGAAKD
+732 
-743 GVITGEEVAKMMVSL
+743 
-758 LENGDFM
+758 
-765 KVYNNTNTNSTNWET
+765 
-780 IISNAFKKALD
+780 
-791 GTQFSYTE
+791 

>member
-122 DELDDIIEKKDYCG
+122 DELNDIIEKKDYRG

-191 AQAGYTYRTDIANGN
+191 AQAGYTYRTDVANGN

-212 RMGTSIAS
+212 RMGTSVAS
-220 TVGNVA
+220 TAGNLA
-226 TSIGGGLMLIPGMQL
+226 TVIGGGLMLIPGLQL

-253 NFISRLVEGEGN
+253 NFISRLVEGKGN
-265 AADSEAAAYMG
+265 AEDSEAAAYMG
-276 NFDAKYGASRVFGNM
+276 NFNAKYGASRVFYNM
-291 GKNRKE
+291 GKNIEK

-307 SASAMAKD
+307 KASGMTTD

-327 TQAASYGVNSDVA
+327 TQAASYGVDGYVA
-340 SQMARQ
+340 SKMTRQ

-352 ETGADTNALMKLQG
+352 ATGADTNALMKLQG

-373 GVDSVST
+373 GVNPVIT
-380 AYGGLRASGMQ
+380 AYGGLMASGMK

-432 DNNPLWQGQN
+432 DKNPLWQGQN
-442 GVRMFS
+442 GARMFS

-491 KDVFG
+491 KKAFE

-527 AKQVFAMGNKL
+527 AKQVFEMGNRL
-538 GSAGYTQA
+538 GSAGYTQT
-546 DFERDIKAN
+546 DFDNDIKAN
-555 GITPNAETEQT
+555 GITPDVETEQT

-586 WERNLEELKNTVNK
+586 WEDNLEELKDTVNE
-600 YMNKTGDEKLP
+600 YVNKKNKVEASETGNENKGVDRASGYTAVDTEMLKWNAPNQASPTLKNLLEKSYYISPGGKFSGMIPKGSKIPGAQQHGGNDEYDNYFKKQLGLYAANTGDGKLNQAEIAQVLELHDAKKVQDVYNKGDFSAY
-611 KDVAETVTNYANSLG
+611 KDALRSVLTEVFGTLTVTENS
-626 YDKETTQELAKYTEK
+626 
-641 RLEENFWTDGYIG
+641 N
-654 ADMAVE
+654 
-660 MANANGKLEN
+660 
-670 AVQAILMNPAVI
+670 
-682 GSNSIKNYLYK
+682 
-693 TGKKGLLGQEKKDY
+693 
-707 LEMSDLY
+707 
-714 DNLTSERG
+714 
-722 NNTLDDWIVK
+722 
-732 AMASNPGAAKD
+732 
-743 GVITGEEVAKMMVSL
+743 
-758 LENGDFM
+758 
-765 KVYNNTNTNSTNWET
+765 
-780 IISNAFKKALD
+780 
-791 GTQFSYTE
+791 

>member
-122 DELDDIIEKKDYCG
+122 DELDDIIEKKDYRG

-291 GKNRKE
+291 GKNREE

-327 TQAASYGVNSDVA
+327 TQAASYGVNGDVA

-352 ETGADTNALMKLQG
+352 ATGADTNALMKLQG

-442 GVRMFS
+442 GARMFS

-491 KDVFG
+491 KDAFG

-538 GSAGYTQA
+538 GSAGYTQT

-555 GITPNAETEQT
+555 GITPNVETEQT

-586 WERNLEELKNTVNK
+586 WEENLAELKDTVNTYMKKKNKVEAAETEKNERANGVAIENGNESVGVEKALGYTAADTEMLRRYAPNQASTTLRNLLEESYYTTHGVKIPGMIPKGRNIPGAQQHGGNDEYDNYFKEQLGL
-600 YMNKTGDEKLP
+600 YAASTGDGKLSQAEIAKVLELHDAKNVQDVYNKGDFSAY
-611 KDVAETVTNYANSLG
+611 KDVLRSVLTEVFGNLTVTENS
-626 YDKETTQELAKYTEK
+626 
-641 RLEENFWTDGYIG
+641 N
-654 ADMAVE
+654 
-660 MANANGKLEN
+660 
-670 AVQAILMNPAVI
+670 
-682 GSNSIKNYLYK
+682 
-693 TGKKGLLGQEKKDY
+693 
-707 LEMSDLY
+707 
-714 DNLTSERG
+714 
-722 NNTLDDWIVK
+722 
-732 AMASNPGAAKD
+732 
-743 GVITGEEVAKMMVSL
+743 
-758 LENGDFM
+758 
-765 KVYNNTNTNSTNWET
+765 
-780 IISNAFKKALD
+780 
-791 GTQFSYTE
+791 

>member
-122 DELDDIIEKKDYCG
+122 DELDDIIEKKDYRG

-152 RLEIEKQRQDSEGN
+152 RLEIEKAKQSADAD
-166 KKDNALAKFF
+166 KKDDALKKFF
-176 SFNQFAKALSGVGDF
+176 SFNQFAKALNSAGDF

-220 TVGNVA
+220 TAGNMA

-265 AADSEAAAYMG
+265 AADSEATAYMG

-291 GKNRKE
+291 GRNRE
-297 NATFANDLYT
+297 VNATFANDLYA
-307 SASAMAKD
+307 SAAAMAKD

-327 TQAASYGVNSDVA
+327 TQAASYGVTGDVA
-340 SQMARQ
+340 SKMARQ

-352 ETGADTNALMKLQG
+352 ATGADTNALMKLQG

-373 GVDSVST
+373 GADSIGA

-391 KGQFNEFLQGLQT
+391 KGQFNEFLQGLQS

-409 ISNGYITS
+409 ISNGFVTS
-417 TEDVTRNLTMFARLS
+417 TEDVARNLTMFARLS

-442 GVRMFS
+442 GARMFT

-468 FSALHKGGSYVDT
+468 FSALHKGSSYVDT

-491 KDVFG
+491 KDAFG

-527 AKQVFAMGNKL
+527 AKQVYNMGVNL
-538 GSAGYTQA
+538 GSYSDTAY
-546 DFERDIKAN
+546 KAEVAKYGN
-555 GITPNAETEQT
+555 PTGVETEQT
-566 FWKNYEND
+566 WWKNYEND

-586 WERNLEELKNTVNK
+586 WEENLAELKDTVNTYMKKKNKVEAAETEKNERANGVVIEKGNESVGVEKALNYTAVDTQMLRRYAPNQASATLRNLLEESYYTTHGVKIPGMIPKGRYVPGAQQHGGNDEYDNYFKEQLGL
-600 YMNKTGDEKLP
+600 YAASTGDGKLSQSEIAKVLELHDAKNVQDVYNKGDFSAY
-611 KDVAETVTNYANSLG
+611 KDVLRSVL
-626 YDKETTQELAKYTEK
+626 TEV
-641 RLEENFWTDGYIG
+641 FG
-654 ADMAVE
+654 
-660 MANANGKLEN
+660 
-670 AVQAILMNPAVI
+670 
-682 GSNSIKNYLYK
+682 
-693 TGKKGLLGQEKKDY
+693 
-707 LEMSDLY
+707 
-714 DNLTSERG
+714 NLTITE
-722 NNTLDDWIVK
+722 N
-732 AMASNPGAAKD
+732 SN
-743 GVITGEEVAKMMVSL
+743 
-758 LENGDFM
+758 
-765 KVYNNTNTNSTNWET
+765 
-780 IISNAFKKALD
+780 
-791 GTQFSYTE
+791 

>member
-122 DELDDIIEKKDYCG
+122 DELDDIIEKKDYRG

-253 NFISRLVEGEGN
+253 NFISRLVEGKGN

-276 NFDAKYGASRVFGNM
+276 NFDAKYGASRVFYNM
-291 GKNRKE
+291 GENREE

-307 SASAMAKD
+307 STSAMTKD

-327 TQAASYGVNSDVA
+327 TQAASYGVNGDVA
-340 SQMARQ
+340 SQMTRQ

-352 ETGADTNALMKLQG
+352 ATGADTNALMKLQG

-442 GVRMFS
+442 GARMFS

-491 KDVFG
+491 KDAFG

-504 SEGGNYEGVIE
+504 SEGGNYEGIIE

-538 GSAGYTQA
+538 GSSGYKQA

-586 WERNLEELKNTVNK
+586 WEENLAELKDTVNK
-600 YMNKTGDEKLP
+600 YMNKKNNVEASETEKNERANGVVIETGNENKGVDRALGYTAADTEMLRRYAPNQASATLRNLLEESYYTTHGVKIPGMIPKGRNIPGAQQHGGNDEYDNYFKEQLGLYAASTEDGKLSQAEIAKVLELHDAKNVQDVYNKGDFSAY
-611 KDVAETVTNYANSLG
+611 KDVLRSVLTEVFGNLTVTENS
-626 YDKETTQELAKYTEK
+626 
-641 RLEENFWTDGYIG
+641 N
-654 ADMAVE
+654 
-660 MANANGKLEN
+660 
-670 AVQAILMNPAVI
+670 
-682 GSNSIKNYLYK
+682 
-693 TGKKGLLGQEKKDY
+693 
-707 LEMSDLY
+707 
-714 DNLTSERG
+714 
-722 NNTLDDWIVK
+722 
-732 AMASNPGAAKD
+732 
-743 GVITGEEVAKMMVSL
+743 
-758 LENGDFM
+758 
-765 KVYNNTNTNSTNWET
+765 
-780 IISNAFKKALD
+780 
-791 GTQFSYTE
+791 

>member
-116 TIDDLT
+116 TIDDIT
-122 DELDDIIEKKDYCG
+122 DELDDIIEKKDYRG

-152 RLEIEKQRQDSEGN
+152 RLEIEKAKQSADAD
-166 KKDNALAKFF
+166 KKDDALKKFF
-176 SFNQFAKALSGVGDF
+176 SFNQFAKALNSAGDF

-220 TVGNVA
+220 TAGNMA

-253 NFISRLVEGEGN
+253 NFISRLIEGEGN

-291 GKNRKE
+291 GRNREE
-297 NATFANDLYT
+297 NATFANDLYA
-307 SASAMAKD
+307 SAAAMAKD

-327 TQAASYGVNSDVA
+327 TQAASYGVNGDVA
-340 SQMARQ
+340 SKMARQ

-352 ETGADTNALMKLQG
+352 ATGADTNALMKLQG

-373 GVDSVST
+373 GADSIGA

-391 KGQFNEFLQGLQT
+391 KGQFNEFLQGLQS

-409 ISNGYITS
+409 ISNGFVTS
-417 TEDVTRNLTMFARLS
+417 TEDVARNLTMFARLS

-442 GVRMFS
+442 GARMFT

-481 MEAIEKGLND
+481 MEAIEK
-491 KDVFG
+491 
-496 KIFSTFMQ
+496 FSAL
-504 SEGGNYEGVIE
+504 SCS
-515 RLRATY
+515 RKAAT
-521 GLNYTQ
+521 T
-527 AKQVFAMGNKL
+527 
-538 GSAGYTQA
+538 
-546 DFERDIKAN
+546 
-555 GITPNAETEQT
+555 
-566 FWKNYEND
+566 
-574 IQLSLNKIGKGS
+574 
-586 WERNLEELKNTVNK
+586 
-600 YMNKTGDEKLP
+600 
-611 KDVAETVTNYANSLG
+611 
-626 YDKETTQELAKYTEK
+626 
-641 RLEENFWTDGYIG
+641 
-654 ADMAVE
+654 
-660 MANANGKLEN
+660 
-670 AVQAILMNPAVI
+670 
-682 GSNSIKNYLYK
+682 
-693 TGKKGLLGQEKKDY
+693 
-707 LEMSDLY
+707 
-714 DNLTSERG
+714 
-722 NNTLDDWIVK
+722 
-732 AMASNPGAAKD
+732 
-743 GVITGEEVAKMMVSL
+743 
-758 LENGDFM
+758 
-765 KVYNNTNTNSTNWET
+765 
-780 IISNAFKKALD
+780 KALLSVCVRL
-791 GTQFSYTE
+791 TA

>member
-122 DELDDIIEKKDYCG
+122 DELDDIIEKKDYRG

-152 RLEIEKQRQDSEGN
+152 RLEIEKQRQDSEG
-166 KKDNALAKFF
+166 KDSSKNLDRYFGVREF
-176 SFNQFAKALSGVGDF
+176 SQILGELGNI
-191 AQAGYTYRTDIANGN
+191 AQAGFTYRQDIANGN
-206 YIGAER
+206 YLGAETR
-212 RMGTSIAS
+212 Q
-220 TVGNVA
+220 A
-226 TSIGGGLMLIPGMQL
+226 TSVASSVSSMVTSAGAMIALANPLIGGI
-241 AGGIVAGLGLAT
+241 IAGLGVAGSAAAKYFQGLKEAE
-253 NFISRLVEGEGN
+253 IAEGN
-265 AADSEAAAYMG
+265 AYMQP
-276 NFDAKYGASRVFGNM
+276 FAQKYGAFRMFNNPGASYIL
-291 GKNRKE
+291 NRE
-297 NATFANDLYT
+297 DANSFYRRAYE
-307 SASAMAKD
+307 ASKG
-315 TGLSTNDFLQIM
+315 TGLDTDKMLAQMQN
-327 TQAASYGVNSDVA
+327 AAIYGLGEKASLNLVANSAKWV
-340 SQMARQ
+340 
-346 AGLWTQ
+346 Q
-352 ETGADTNALMKLQG
+352 ETGADMNALMKLQG
-366 TAERYGL
+366 TASRYGL
-373 GVDSVST
+373 GDN
-380 AYGGLRASGMQ
+380 AIQNAFGGLIASGMGR
-391 KGQFNEFLQGLQT
+391 GQFNEFLQGLQT

-442 GVRMFS
+442 GARMFT

-491 KDVFG
+491 KDAFG

-555 GITPNAETEQT
+555 GITLNAETEET
-566 FWKNYEND
+566 IWKDVEND
-574 IQLSLNKIGKGS
+574 LKNSMQLIGMGR
-586 WERNLEELKNTVNK
+586 WEQNLEELKN
-600 YMNKTGDEKLP
+600 LA
-611 KDVAETVTNYANSLG
+611 AEERGRGLETA
-626 YDKETTQELAKYTEK
+626 KETGNTTVLTEAMKANGSANRGAREELAKSKTYGSMLKELEDKNSVYADVLYTE
-641 RLEENFWTDGYIG
+641 L
-654 ADMAVE
+654 
-660 MANANGKLEN
+660 
-670 AVQAILMNPAVI
+670 
-682 GSNSIKNYLYK
+682 
-693 TGKKGLLGQEKKDY
+693 
-707 LEMSDLY
+707 
-714 DNLTSERG
+714 
-722 NNTLDDWIVK
+722 
-732 AMASNPGAAKD
+732 GAAAFSSKYGDKNASKAEISEYIDILKKMIDTGAMPGIAETNKD
-743 GVITGEEVAKMMVSL
+743 VLAA
-758 LENGDFM
+758 
-765 KVYNNTNTNSTNWET
+765 
-780 IISNAFKKALD
+780 AFQKALEQAF
-791 GTQFSYTE
+791 GNGRVVFSIY

>member
-122 DELDDIIEKKDYCG
+122 DELDDIIEKKDYRG

-152 RLEIEKQRQDSEGN
+152 RLEIEKQRQDSEG
-166 KKDNALAKFF
+166 KDSSKNLGRYFGVREF
-176 SFNQFAKALSGVGDF
+176 SQILGELGNI
-191 AQAGYTYRTDIANGN
+191 AQAGFTYRQDIANGN
-206 YIGAER
+206 YLGAETR
-212 RMGTSIAS
+212 Q
-220 TVGNVA
+220 A
-226 TSIGGGLMLIPGMQL
+226 TSVASSVSSMVTGAGAMIALANPLIGGI
-241 AGGIVAGLGLAT
+241 IAGLGAAGNAAAKYFQNMKET
-253 NFISRLVEGEGN
+253 EIAEGN
-265 AADSEAAAYMG
+265 AYMQP
-276 NFDAKYGASRVFGNM
+276 FAQKYGAFRMFNNPGASYLL
-291 GKNRKE
+291 NRE
-297 NATFANDLYT
+297 DANSFYRRAYE
-307 SASAMAKD
+307 ASKG
-315 TGLSTNDFLQIM
+315 TGLDTDEMLAQMQN
-327 TQAASYGVNSDVA
+327 AAIYGLGEKASLNLVANSAKWV
-340 SQMARQ
+340 
-346 AGLWTQ
+346 Q
-352 ETGADTNALMKLQG
+352 ETGADMNALMKLQG
-366 TAERYGL
+366 TASRYGL
-373 GVDSVST
+373 GDNVIQN
-380 AYGGLRASGMQ
+380 AFGGLIASGMGR
-391 KGQFNEFLQGLQT
+391 GQFNEFLQGLQS

-417 TEDVTRNLTMFARLS
+417 TEDVTRNLTMYARLS

-442 GVRMFS
+442 GARMFT

-491 KDVFG
+491 KDAFG

-566 FWKNYEND
+566 IWKDVEND
-574 IQLSLNKIGKGS
+574 LKNSMQLIGMGR
-586 WERNLEELKNTVNK
+586 WEQNLEELKNLAVAERGRGLQEAADTDNRRFIDEEMTKNGSYRKIANNFLAGKSK
-600 YMNKTGDEKLP
+600 YDFLVSSVTGDNDRYDEIIKNEAAKASTTRTREGGVYYDNEKFFQALD
-611 KDVAETVTNYANSLG
+611 KILANETVMSAYKGNDEGALQKAIENALTGALG
-626 YDKETTQELAKYTEK
+626 
-641 RLEENFWTDGYIG
+641 
-654 ADMAVE
+654 
-660 MANANGKLEN
+660 NGKITINLN
-670 AVQAILMNPAVI
+670 
-682 GSNSIKNYLYK
+682 NY
-693 TGKKGLLGQEKKDY
+693 
-707 LEMSDLY
+707 
-714 DNLTSERG
+714 
-722 NNTLDDWIVK
+722 
-732 AMASNPGAAKD
+732 
-743 GVITGEEVAKMMVSL
+743 
-758 LENGDFM
+758 
-765 KVYNNTNTNSTNWET
+765 
-780 IISNAFKKALD
+780 
-791 GTQFSYTE
+791 

>member
-122 DELDDIIEKKDYCG
+122 DELDDIIEKKDYRG

-191 AQAGYTYRTDIANGN
+191 AQAGYTYRTDVANGN

-212 RMGTSIAS
+212 RMGTSVAS
-220 TVGNVA
+220 TAGNMA
-226 TSIGGGLMLIPGMQL
+226 TAIGGGLMLIPGMQL

-276 NFDAKYGASRVFGNM
+276 NFNAKYGASRVFYNM
-291 GKNRKE
+291 GKNRE
-297 NATFANDLYT
+297 DNATFANDLYT
-307 SASAMAKD
+307 SASVMAQD

-327 TQAASYGVNSDVA
+327 TQAASYGVDGDLA
-340 SQMARQ
+340 SKMARQ

-352 ETGADTNALMKLQG
+352 ATGADTNALMKLQG

-373 GVDSVST
+373 GVNSVNT

-432 DNNPLWQGQN
+432 DKNPLWQGQN
-442 GVRMFS
+442 GARMFS

-491 KDVFG
+491 KEAFG
-496 KIFSTFMQ
+496 KIFNTFMQ

-538 GSAGYTQA
+538 GSAGYTQT
-546 DFERDIKAN
+546 DFESEIRAN
-555 GITPNAETEQT
+555 YITPNVETEQT

-586 WERNLEELKNTVNK
+586 WEDNLQELKDTVDK
-600 YMNKTGDEKLP
+600 YMNKKNKVEASETGNENKGVDRALGYTAVDTEMLRWNAPNQASPTLRNLLEKSYYISRGVRNPGMIPKGRNIPGEQQFGGNDEYDNYFKEQLGLYAASTGDEKLSQAEIAKVLELHDAKNVQDVYNKGDFSAY
-611 KDVAETVTNYANSLG
+611 KDVLRSVLTEVFGNLTVTENS
-626 YDKETTQELAKYTEK
+626 
-641 RLEENFWTDGYIG
+641 N
-654 ADMAVE
+654 
-660 MANANGKLEN
+660 
-670 AVQAILMNPAVI
+670 
-682 GSNSIKNYLYK
+682 
-693 TGKKGLLGQEKKDY
+693 
-707 LEMSDLY
+707 
-714 DNLTSERG
+714 
-722 NNTLDDWIVK
+722 
-732 AMASNPGAAKD
+732 
-743 GVITGEEVAKMMVSL
+743 
-758 LENGDFM
+758 
-765 KVYNNTNTNSTNWET
+765 
-780 IISNAFKKALD
+780 
-791 GTQFSYTE
+791 

>member
-116 TIDDLT
+116 TIDNLT
-122 DELDDIIEKKDYCG
+122 DELDDIIEKKDYRG

-152 RLEIEKQRQDSEGN
+152 RLEIEKQRQDSEG
-166 KKDNALAKFF
+166 KDSSKNLGRYFGVREF
-176 SFNQFAKALSGVGDF
+176 SQILGELGNI
-191 AQAGYTYRTDIANGN
+191 AQAGFTYRQDIANGN
-206 YIGAER
+206 YLGAETR
-212 RMGTSIAS
+212 Q
-220 TVGNVA
+220 A
-226 TSIGGGLMLIPGMQL
+226 TSVASSVSSMVTGAGAMIALVNPIIGGI
-241 AGGIVAGLGLAT
+241 IAGLGAAGSAAAKYFQGMSET
-253 NFISRLVEGEGN
+253 EIAEGN
-265 AADSEAAAYMG
+265 AYMQP
-276 NFDAKYGASRVFGNM
+276 FAQKYGAFRMFNNPGASYLL
-291 GKNRKE
+291 NRE
-297 NATFANDLYT
+297 DANSFYRRAYE
-307 SASAMAKD
+307 ASKG
-315 TGLSTNDFLQIM
+315 TGLDTDEMLAQMQN
-327 TQAASYGVNSDVA
+327 AAIYGLGEKASLNLIANSAKWV
-340 SQMARQ
+340 
-346 AGLWTQ
+346 Q
-352 ETGADTNALMKLQG
+352 ETGADMNALMKLQG
-366 TAERYGL
+366 TASRYGL
-373 GVDSVST
+373 GDNVIQN
-380 AYGGLRASGMQ
+380 AFGGLIASGMGR
-391 KGQFNEFLQGLQT
+391 GQFNEFLQGLQS

-442 GVRMFS
+442 GARMFT

-491 KDVFG
+491 KDAFG

-527 AKQVFAMGNKL
+527 AKQVFEMGNKL
-538 GSAGYTQA
+538 GLAGYTQA

-566 FWKNYEND
+566 IWKDVEND
-574 IQLSLNKIGKGS
+574 LKNSMQLIGMGR
-586 WERNLEELKNTVNK
+586 WEQNLEELKNLAAEERGRGLKTAFNTGNEGALTDAMKANSSANSSAREGLKNSKTYYGSMLKELEDKNSVYADILYTELGAAAFSSK
-600 YMNKTGDEKLP
+600 YGDKNPKMAKNDEYIDILSKMLNTGIMPGIEETD
-611 KDVAETVTNYANSLG
+611 KDV
-626 YDKETTQELAKYTEK
+626 LAAAFQKA
-641 RLEENFWTDGYIG
+641 LEQAFG
-654 ADMAVE
+654 
-660 MANANGKLEN
+660 NGK
-670 AVQAILMNPAVI
+670 VV
-682 GSNSIKNYLYK
+682 
-693 TGKKGLLGQEKKDY
+693 
-707 LEMSDLY
+707 
-714 DNLTSERG
+714 LT
-722 NNTLDDWIVK
+722 T
-732 AMASNPGAAKD
+732 
-743 GVITGEEVAKMMVSL
+743 
-758 LENGDFM
+758 
-765 KVYNNTNTNSTNWET
+765 Y
-780 IISNAFKKALD
+780 
-791 GTQFSYTE
+791 